1 MSARHFKTP
10 KRFLRLDDL
19 HPQVDLAGCYRFPE
33 HIWFDCRNP
42 THGFKLIE
50 SGILEARTMDGE
62 FTAGPG
68 DLVYLRPAPRSQV
81 GVTAGTVFYQTAV
94 ALAPP
99 PRGRWPLWLDP
110 IGPLPQRLAMGDQFD
125 EMRAVFESLV
135 LELDKEGDLHKL
147 RTVAAVHQ
155 MLALIVQVASG
166 AGAESTRLDP
176 WQRARLRLEQELSRE
191 IRVGALARELGFSAD
206 YFIRHFKARFGLSPM
221 EYRTRVRLREAV
233 RLLRGTDFSVKQIA
247 NRLGWRNAGLLAT
260 HCRQLLGRN
269 PTDVRS
275 GQSAADLALPGE
287 KLYPVNLHVVP
298 PGAGPDWFKQWMMPG
313 RPWDVFTKATA
324 MKLSAR
330 RAAKS

>member
-1 MSARHFKTP
+1 MKIP
-10 KRFLRLDDL
+10 KRFLRLADL
-19 HPQVDLAGCYRFPE
+19 QPQVDLAGCYRFPE
-33 HIWFDCRNP
+33 RIWFDCRNP
-42 THGFKLIE
+42 THGFKLME
-50 SGILEARTMDGE
+50 SGVLEVRTVDGA
-62 FTAGPG
+62 FSAGPG

-99 PRGRWPLWLDP
+99 PRGRRSLWLDP
-110 IGPLPQRLAMGDQFD
+110 VGPLPGRIAMGEHFE
-125 EMRAVFESLV
+125 EMRAVFESLI

-166 AGAESTRLDP
+166 AGRESTRLDP
-176 WQRARLRLEQELSRE
+176 WQRARLRLEQDMSQE
-191 IRVGALARELGFSAD
+191 IRVDALARELGFSAD
-206 YFIRHFKARFGLSPM
+206 YFIRQFKARFGLSPM

-233 RLLRGTDFSVKQIA
+233 RLLRGTDLAVKQIA
-247 NRLGWRNAGLLAT
+247 HRLGWRDAGLLAG
-260 HCRQLLGRN
+260 HCRHVLGRS
-269 PTDVRS
+269 PTDIRS

-298 PGAGPDWFKQWMMPG
+298 PGAGPDWFKQWMMPD

-324 MKLSAR
+324 LKLSAKR
-330 RAAKS
+330 PVTV